1 MEQFTEGTKVYSGHE
16 YLMWPCVSYYVIPA
30 IGCLLVER
38 YFYEVYDEDDLVGGP
53 SLRDAIGRSY
63 G

>member
-1 MEQFTEGTKVYSGHE
+1 MEKFTEGAKEYEGGHE

-38 YFYEVYDEDDLVGGP
+38 YFYGVHDEDDLVEV
-53 SLRDAIGRSY
+53 LLFEML
-63 G
+63 